1 MDQHDGGRRQF
12 LASVAGV
19 AGAGGVALWARA
31 AEGKP
36 RAGDLAPTEDLMREH
51 GVLRRTLLVYEEAGR
66 RLQAGDASVLDAVA
80 GAANLVRRFVEG
92 YHEKLEERF
101 VFPKLEKA
109 GKLVELTTVL
119 RVQHGAGRKVTDAIL
134 EGARAGRAAGTG
146 AEARRALVADIGSFL
161 RMYRPHAAWEDTELF
176 PVYRGLFNEREL
188 DKLGDKFEEQEHQ
201 LLGGG
206 GFEGSLKD
214 VRDLEA
220 ALGIGDLAAFTPK

>member
-1 MDQHDGGRRQF
+1 MDQRGARRRNF
-12 LASVAGV
+12 LASV
-19 AGAGGVALWARA
+19 AGAGGVALLARA
-31 AEGKP
+31 ADGKP
-36 RAGDLAPTEDLMREH
+36 HAGDIPPTEDLMREH
-51 GVLRRTLLVYEEAGR
+51 GVLRRTLLIYEEAAR

-80 GAANLVRRFVEG
+80 GAGNVVRRFVEG
-92 YHEKLEERF
+92 YHEKLEETF

-134 EGARAGRAAGTG
+134 EGARAGRAAGP
-146 AEARRALVADIGSFL
+146 EARRTLVADIGRFV
-161 RMYRPHAAWEDTELF
+161 RMYQPHAAWEDTELF
-176 PVYRGLFNEREL
+176 PVYRGLFSEREL

>member
-1 MDQHDGGRRQF
+1 MDQRGARRRQF
-12 LASVAGV
+12 LAGV
-19 AGAGGVALWARA
+19 AGSGGVALLARA
-31 AEGKP
+31 AAGKP
-36 RAGDLAPTEDLMREH
+36 RAGDLPPTEDLMREH
-51 GVLRRTLLVYEEAGR
+51 GVLRRTLLVYEEAAR

-80 GAANLVRRFVEG
+80 GAASLVRRFVEG
-92 YHEKLEERF
+92 YHEKLEETF
-101 VFPKLEKA
+101 VFPTLEKA

-134 EGARAGRAAGTG
+134 EGARAGRAAGAG
-146 AEARRALVADIGSFL
+146 ARRALLADIGRFL

-176 PVYRGLFNEREL
+176 PVYRGLFSEREL